1 MRLNSLEEFGRETL
15 ARQRAAKRARRRRIV
30 ERWIGASAV
39 AVVEGRERVVF
50 CSNDYLGLARDPRIC
65 DALSHAAAAGAGS
78 GASHLVCGHG
88 EDHHRLEEELAL
100 FTQRPRALVFS
111 SGYLAN
117 LGVVTALT
125 GRGDRVLEDRLNH
138 ASLIDAA
145 LLSRAQLVRYSH
157 ADAAAALKRLGE
169 GVAGSTA
176 GDMELAEAGEGFGGH
191 TLLATDGV
199 FSMDGDLA
207 PLAELAAAAGDA
219 GAWLMVDDAH
229 GLGVIG
235 ASGRGSLELAGLDA
249 AAAPVL
255 MGTLG
260 KAVGT
265 FGAFVAGSEA
275 LIELLIQNARSYIYT
290 TALPPAIAS
299 ATRASLRIVENA
311 HEERARLRA
320 HIELFRAE
328 VPRLGLQLLDS
339 HTPIQP
345 IVLGSNERAI
355 SASEALWE
363 RGLWVSAIRPPTV
376 PEGTARLRVTLCA
389 NHTRSEVL
397 QLIEAL
403 GQVARR
409 LA

>member
-1 MRLNSLEEFGRETL
+1 MRLNSLEEFGRQTL
-15 ARQRAAKRARRRRIV
+15 ARQRAAKVERRRRIV

-65 DALSHAAAAGAGS
+65 AALSHAGAAAGS

-88 EDHHRLEEELAL
+88 EEHHRLEEELAR
-100 FTQRPRALVFS
+100 FTQRPRALLFS

-117 LGVVTALT
+117 LGVVTTLT

-145 LLSRAQLVRYSH
+145 LLARARLVRYSH
-157 ADAAAALKRLGE
+157 ADAAAAGKRLGE
-169 GVAGSTA
+169 GVAGSTQA
-176 GDMELAEAGEGFGGH
+176 DMGLADSGEGFGSH

-207 PLAELAAAAGDA
+207 PLTELAAAARDA

-229 GLGVIG
+229 GLGVSG
-235 ASGRGSLELAGLDA
+235 ASGRGSLELAGLDVA
-249 AAAPVL
+249 AVPIL

-260 KAVGT
+260 KAFGT
-265 FGAFVAGSEA
+265 FGAFVAGSEE

-299 ATRASLRIVENA
+299 ATRASLRVVVNA

-320 HIELFRAE
+320 HIELFRSE

-345 IVLGSNERAI
+345 IVLGSNERA
-355 SASEALWE
+355 S
-363 RGLWVSAIRPPTV
+363 RP
-376 PEGTARLRVTLCA
+376 
-389 NHTRSEVL
+389 
-397 QLIEAL
+397 
-403 GQVARR
+403 ARR
-409 LA
+409 CGSAGCGSARYARRRCPRERRGCALPCVQITPGARCCN